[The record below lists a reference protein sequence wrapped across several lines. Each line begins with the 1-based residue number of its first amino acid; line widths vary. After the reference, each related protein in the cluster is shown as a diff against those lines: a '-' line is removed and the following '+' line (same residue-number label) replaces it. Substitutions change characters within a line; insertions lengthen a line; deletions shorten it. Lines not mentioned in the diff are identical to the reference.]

1 MYNETCFFVPFV
13 ICPVRFISLRLLC
26 NSIVSSRF
34 FSSNPSAKLLR
45 ATHAPQV
52 IYFLYRHFK
61 ESCNLSTPHS
71 ELVQVLNRYL
81 EELHE
86 TEPDILRERAEAYL
100 TQWSTGETRWLRRYF
115 DTQHA
120 ESVYQ
125 LTPHTE
131 DVLKFLTDILER
143 TLGFVGTES
152 RLTRILETLSDIVV
166 RGSADADRRL
176 EHLRAERARIDQE
189 IQSIKAG
196 DTVSTHSPTA
206 IRERFADVVSDLIS
220 LQGDFRAVEESFK
233 AITRDV
239 QKQQT
244 EATDTRG
251 VILGSA
257 LEAERRLKEDDQ
269 GASFQ
274 AFVRLILSQTRQDEL
289 EKIIAQLDEIEELA
303 AHDAGKERIRGMV
316 GSLSAEAEKVLRTT
330 RRLSST
336 LRRLLDTRGSTSRLR
351 LATVLREI
359 QAAAVR
365 RAETLPA
372 SGLPAVGSAVGS
384 AVAGVEI
391 FTELDLY
398 NVFQRTFWQSPVE
411 FDEVKISNDEP
422 DEDDRLVAFRH
433 LAEMQRLD
441 WETMKSNIESLVQTQ
456 SRLTLPELLETYP
469 PTSGSL
475 EVLAYIQLAHDQG
488 HEVDDSQVEV
498 TYIDDE
504 TGRRRPYEIPRVV
517 FLAERMRSVA
527 MTPAV
532 MTPAEIN
539 GEGEGLSL

>member
-1 MYNETCFFVPFV
+1 MSFV
-13 ICPVRFISLRLLC
+13 IGYFGIRHLPTGAAVQLDRLIS
-26 NSIVSSRF
+26 F
-34 FSSNPSAKLLR
+34 FTSNPSAKLLR

-61 ESCNLSTPHS
+61 EAGTLTTPHS
-71 ELVQVLNRYL
+71 ELVQVLNQYL
-81 EELHE
+81 EQLHE
-86 TEPDILRERAEAYL
+86 TEPNILRERAENYL

-166 RGSADADRRL
+166 RGSADAERRL
-176 EHLRAERARIDQE
+176 EHLRAARDRIDEE
-189 IQSIKAG
+189 IRSIKAG
-196 DTVSTHSPTA
+196 DTVSTHTPTA

-220 LQGDFRAVEESFK
+220 LQSDFRAVEESFK

-257 LEAERRLKEDDQ
+257 LDAEQRLKKDDQ
-269 GASFQ
+269 GASFD

-289 EKIIAQLDEIEELA
+289 EKIISQLDEIEELA
-303 AHDAGKERIRGMV
+303 AHDVGKERIRGMV

-336 LRRLLDTRGSTSRLR
+336 LRRLLDTRASSSRLR

-365 RAETLPA
+365 RSERPPA
-372 SGLPAVGSAVGS
+372 I
-384 AVAGVEI
+384 GVEI

-411 FDEVKISNDEP
+411 FDEVKITNDEP

-441 WETMKSNIESLVQTQ
+441 WETMKSNIENLVQTRT
-456 SRLTLPELLETYP
+456 RLTLPELLEIHP

-488 HEVDDSQVEV
+488 HKVDDSQVDV

-504 TGRRRPYEIPRVV
+504 KGRRPYEIPCVV
-517 FLAERMRSVA
+517 FLAERLRSL
-527 MTPAV
+527 AV
-532 MTPAEIN
+532 SPTEIN
-539 GEGEGLSL
+539 GDGEGISS

>member
-1 MYNETCFFVPFV
+1 MRNATGLTKRFV
-13 ICPVRFISLRLLC
+13 RSKR
-26 NSIVSSRF
+26 
-34 FSSNPSAKLLR
+34 
-45 ATHAPQV
+45 
-52 IYFLYRHFK
+52 
-61 ESCNLSTPHS
+61 
-71 ELVQVLNRYL
+71 
-81 EELHE
+81 
-86 TEPDILRERAEAYL
+86 
-100 TQWSTGETRWLRRYF
+100 
-115 DTQHA
+115 
-120 ESVYQ
+120 
-125 LTPHTE
+125 
-131 DVLKFLTDILER
+131 
-143 TLGFVGTES
+143 
-152 RLTRILETLSDIVV
+152 
-166 RGSADADRRL
+166 
-176 EHLRAERARIDQE
+176 
-189 IQSIKAG
+189 G

-206 IRERFADVVSDLIS
+206 IRERFADAVSDLIS

-257 LEAERRLKEDDQ
+257 LEAEQRLKEDDQ

-289 EKIIAQLDEIEELA
+289 EKIITQLDEIEELA
-303 AHDAGKERIRGMV
+303 AQDAGKERIRGMV

-336 LRRLLDTRGSTSRLR
+336 LRRLLDTRASTSRLR

-372 SGLPAVGSAVGS
+372 SGLPAVGSP
-384 AVAGVEI
+384 VAGVEI

-498 TYIDDE
+498 TYLDDE

-517 FLAERMRSVA
+517 FLAERIRSVA
-527 MTPAV
+527 MTPAE
-532 MTPAEIN
+532 MAPAEIN
-539 GEGEGLSL
+539 DEGEGISL

>member
-1 MYNETCFFVPFV
+1 MKLE
-13 ICPVRFISLRLLC
+13 RLIS
-26 NSIVSSRF
+26 F
-34 FSSNPSAKLLR
+34 FSTNPSAKLLR
-45 ATHAPQV
+45 ATHAAQV
-52 IYFLYRHFK
+52 IYFLNQHFK
-61 ESCNLSTPHS
+61 TAGNLATPHS
-71 ELVQVLNRYL
+71 ELVQVLNRFL

-86 TEPDILRERAEAYL
+86 TEPELLRERAENYL

-166 RGSADADRRL
+166 RGSADAERRL
-176 EHLRAERARIDQE
+176 EHLRAERDRIDQE

-196 DTVSTHSPTA
+196 DTVSTHTPTA

-244 EATDTRG
+244 AATDTRG
-251 VILGSA
+251 TILGSA
-257 LEAERRLKEDDQ
+257 LDAEQRLKEDDQ

-274 AFVRLILSQTRQDEL
+274 AFVRLILSQTQQDEL

-303 AHDAGKERIRGMV
+303 AHGAGKERIKGMI

-336 LRRLLDTRGSTSRLR
+336 LRRLLDTRASTSRLR

-365 RAETLPA
+365 RAETPPVL
-372 SGLPAVGSAVGS
+372 GIEV
-384 AVAGVEI
+384 

-411 FDEVKISNDEP
+411 FDDVKISNDEP
-422 DEDDRLVAFRH
+422 DEDDRLVAFRR

-441 WETMKSNIESLVQTQ
+441 WDTMRSNIESLIQTRQ
-456 SRLTLPELLETYP
+456 RLTLPELLEIHP

-475 EVLAYIQLAHDQG
+475 EVLGYIQLAHDEG
-488 HEVDDSQVEV
+488 HEVDDGHVEV
-498 TYIDDE
+498 TYVDSAE
-504 TGRRRPYEIPRVV
+504 GRRLYEIPRVV
-517 FLAERMRSVA
+517 FLAERLRLLNA
-527 MTPAV
+527 TWD
-532 MTPAEIN
+532 AEGI
-539 GEGEGLSL
+539 SS

>member
-1 MYNETCFFVPFV
+1 MQ
-13 ICPVRFISLRLLC
+13 LDRLL
-26 NSIVSSRF
+26 SF

-61 ESCNLSTPHS
+61 ESGNLSTPHS
-71 ELVQVLNRYL
+71 ELVQVLSRYL

-100 TQWSTGETRWLRRYF
+100 TLWSTGETRWLRRYF

-176 EHLRAERARIDQE
+176 EHLRAERDRIDEE
-189 IQSIKAG
+189 IRSIKAG

-269 GASFQ
+269 GASFE

-316 GSLSAEAEKVLRTT
+316 GSLSAEAGKVLRTT

-336 LRRLLDTRGSTSRLR
+336 LRRLLDTRASTSRLR

-372 SGLPAVGSAVGS
+372 SGLPTSGPSAIGI
-384 AVAGVEI
+384 EI

-441 WETMKSNIESLVQTQ
+441 WETMKSNIESLVQTR
-456 SRLTLPELLETYP
+456 SRLTLPDLLETYP

-475 EVLAYIQLAHDQG
+475 EVLAYIQLVHDQG

-498 TYIDDE
+498 TYLDDE
-504 TGRRRPYEIPRVV
+504 TGRRRPYEIPRGV
-517 FLAERMRSVA
+517 FLAERIRSVA
-527 MTPAV
+527 MTQSE
-532 MTPAEIN
+532 MN
-539 GEGEGLSL
+539 GEGEGISL

>member
-1 MYNETCFFVPFV
+1 MSRAFFVSFHGV
-13 ICPVRFISLRLLC
+13 VFTGLIFGAVVQLERL
-26 NSIVSSRF
+26 ITF
-34 FSSNPSAKLLR
+34 FSTNPSAKLLR
-45 ATHAPQV
+45 STYAPQV
-52 IYFLYRHFK
+52 ICFLNQHFK
-61 ESCNLSTPHS
+61 TDGHLSTPHS

-81 EELHE
+81 EQLHA
-86 TEPDILRERAEAYL
+86 TEPEILRERAEAYL
-100 TQWSTGETRWLRRYF
+100 TQWSTGETRWLRRFF

-131 DVLKFLTDILER
+131 DVLKFLTDILDR
-143 TLGFVGTES
+143 SLGFVGTES

-166 RGSADADRRL
+166 RGSADAEQRL
-176 EHLRAERARIDQE
+176 LHLRAERARIDQE

-244 EATDTRG
+244 EATDSRG
-251 VILGSA
+251 EILGGA
-257 LEAERRLKEDDQ
+257 LDAEELLKEGDQ

-274 AFVRLILSQTRQDEL
+274 AFVRLILSQSRQDDL
-289 EKIIAQLDEIEELA
+289 EKIISQLDAIEELA
-303 AHDAGKERIRGMV
+303 AQSAGKDRIKGMI
-316 GSLSAEAEKVLRTT
+316 GSLSAEAEKVMRTT

-336 LRRLLDTRGSTSRLR
+336 MRRLLDSRASASRLR

-365 RAETLPA
+365 RSEMPPTM
-372 SGLPAVGSAVGS
+372 
-384 AVAGVEI
+384 GVDV
-391 FTELDLY
+391 FTTLDLH
-398 NVFQRTFWQSPVE
+398 NVFQRTFWQSPVV
-411 FDEVKISNDEP
+411 FDDVKISNDEP

-441 WETMKSNIESLVQTQ
+441 WDTMRSNIDSLVQIRQ
-456 SRLTLPELLETYP
+456 RLTLAELLEIHP
-469 PTSGSL
+469 PASGSL
-475 EVLAYIQLAHDQG
+475 EVLGYIQLAHDEG
-488 HEVDDSQVEV
+488 HEVDDCQAAVMTLDTERGPR
-498 TYIDDE
+498 E
-504 TGRRRPYEIPRVV
+504 FEIPRVV
-517 FLAERMRSVA
+517 FLAEPLRVA
-527 MTPAV
+527 GATQDAGGV
-532 MTPAEIN
+532 
-539 GEGEGLSL
+539 S

>member
-1 MYNETCFFVPFV
+1 VKLE
-13 ICPVRFISLRLLC
+13 RLIS
-26 NSIVSSRF
+26 F
-34 FSSNPSAKLLR
+34 FSTNPSAKLLR
-45 ATHAPQV
+45 ATHAAQV
-52 IYFLYRHFK
+52 IYFLNQHFK
-61 ESCNLSTPHS
+61 TAGNLATPHS
-71 ELVQVLNRYL
+71 ELVQVLNRFL

-86 TEPDILRERAEAYL
+86 TEPDLLRERAENYL

-166 RGSADADRRL
+166 RGSADAERRL
-176 EHLRAERARIDQE
+176 EHLRAERDRIDQE

-244 EATDTRG
+244 AATDTRG
-251 VILGSA
+251 TILGSA
-257 LEAERRLKEDDQ
+257 LDAEQRLKEDDQ

-274 AFVRLILSQTRQDEL
+274 AFVRLILSQTQQDEL

-303 AHDAGKERIRGMV
+303 AHDAGKERIKGMI

-336 LRRLLDTRGSTSRLR
+336 LRRLLDTRASTSRLR

-365 RAETLPA
+365 RAESLPTV
-372 SGLPAVGSAVGS
+372 GRPAI
-384 AVAGVEI
+384 GVEI

-411 FDEVKISNDEP
+411 FDDVKISNDKP

-441 WETMKSNIESLVQTQ
+441 WDTMRTNIESLVQTHQ
-456 SRLTLPELLETYP
+456 RLTLPELLEIHP

-475 EVLAYIQLAHDQG
+475 EVLAYIQLAHDEG
-488 HEVDDSQVEV
+488 HEVDDGHVEV
-498 TYIDDE
+498 THVDTPE
-504 TGRRRPYEIPRVV
+504 GRRPYEIPRVV
-517 FLAERMRSVA
+517 FLAERLRLLNS
-527 MTPAV
+527 TRD
-532 MTPAEIN
+532 AEGI
-539 GEGEGLSL
+539 ST